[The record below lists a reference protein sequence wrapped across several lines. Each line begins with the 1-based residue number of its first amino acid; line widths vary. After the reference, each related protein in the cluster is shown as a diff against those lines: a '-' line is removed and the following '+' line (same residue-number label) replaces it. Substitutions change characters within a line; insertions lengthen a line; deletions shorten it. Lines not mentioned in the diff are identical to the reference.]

1 MPTREHLRILIA
13 EDHFLVR
20 EGICRL
26 LEDSEQIT
34 VLAAVGTADELLT
47 AVEHEHPDAVIT
59 DIRMPPGH
67 HTEGIT
73 AAHTIRTH
81 HPDIG
86 VVVLSQHANEHY
98 AFALF
103 QHGTTGLAYLLKER
117 IGDLDELVRALHEVA
132 EGRSVIDPRI
142 VEVLLHSHT
151 RSNDSPPAQLTPR
164 ELDVLRHMAQ
174 GMTNRAIATALT
186 LSESTIEKHVNS
198 TFAKLGLTKQPE
210 LHHRVTAVLTYLRH
224 S

>member
-1 MPTREHLRILIA
+1 MAERLRILIA
-13 EDHFLVR
+13 DDHFLVR
-20 EGICRL
+20 EGTSRL
-26 LEDSEQIT
+26 LEDSGQVD
-34 VLAAVGTADELLT
+34 VLGTVGTAGELLT
-47 AVEHEHPDAVIT
+47 AVERGRPDAVIA

-73 AAHTIRTH
+73 AAHTIRSR
-81 HPDIG
+81 HPDTG
-86 VVVLSQHANEHY
+86 VVVLSQHANEYY

-117 IGDLDELVRALHEVA
+117 IGDLDQLVRALREVA

-151 RSNDSPPAQLTPR
+151 RSPGSAVSRLTPR

-174 GMTNRAIATALT
+174 GMNNGAIATALT
-186 LSESTIEKHVNS
+186 LSESTIEKHINS
-198 TFAKLGLTKQPE
+198 TFAKLGLTEQDG
-210 LHHRVTAVLTYLRH
+210 LHHRVAAVLTYLRH
-224 S
+224 D